1 LSNSRDAVSN
11 RSIGLALGSGSAR
24 GWAHIGV
31 IRELSRL
38 EILPDLICGTSV
50 GALVGAVYVSGHLD
64 MLESWVQGLTNRE
77 IVRYL
82 DLSLLWGGGVV
93 EGKRLMDFFRNK
105 IGDINIED
113 LPRPFASVATD
124 FATGQEIWIR
134 EGSLWEA
141 VRVSIALP
149 GIFTPA
155 RRKKQLLVDGG
166 LVNPVPVSLCR
177 AMGAEFV
184 VAVNLNGDIV
194 GRHLTKCRNRKH
206 PGRRPAAEAN
216 LLDKLPASLKKTASV
231 ISRLRELPPG
241 TPGLFTVLAG
251 SINIMQDRI
260 TRARIAADPPDVLL
274 SPNLAQIGLLEFDRA
289 TEAIAEGRA
298 CVRRS
303 ATQLREC
310 YRFVKTVPPNESV
323 EE

>member
-1 LSNSRDAVSN
+1 MSNSREAVSK
-11 RSIGLALGSGSAR
+11 RPIGLALGSGSAR

-31 IRELSRL
+31 IRELLRL
-38 EILPDLICGTSV
+38 EIVPDLICGSSV

-64 MLESWVQGLTNRE
+64 MLESWAQGLTNRE
-77 IVRYL
+77 IIRYL
-82 DLSLLWGGGVV
+82 DLGLLRGGGVV

-105 IGDINIED
+105 IGDIDIED

-134 EGSLWEA
+134 DGSLWEA

-155 RRKKQLLVDGG
+155 TREKQLLVDGG
-166 LVNPVPVSLCR
+166 LVNPVPVSLSR

-184 VAVNLNGDIV
+184 IAVNLNGDIV
-194 GRHLTKCRNRKH
+194 GRHLTKCRDRKQLRET
-206 PGRRPAAEAN
+206 PVTEAN
-216 LLDKLPASLKKTASV
+216 LLDKLPGTLRKTASV
-231 ISRLRELPPG
+231 ISRLREFPPG
-241 TPGLFTVLAG
+241 TPGLFSVLAG

-274 SPNLAQIGLLEFDRA
+274 SPHLAQIGLLEFDRA
-289 TEAIAEGRA
+289 TEAITEGRA
-298 CVRRS
+298 CVQRS
-303 ATQLREC
+303 AAQLREC
-310 YRFVKTVPPNESV
+310 YESV
-323 EE
+323 RTVVPSESAKR